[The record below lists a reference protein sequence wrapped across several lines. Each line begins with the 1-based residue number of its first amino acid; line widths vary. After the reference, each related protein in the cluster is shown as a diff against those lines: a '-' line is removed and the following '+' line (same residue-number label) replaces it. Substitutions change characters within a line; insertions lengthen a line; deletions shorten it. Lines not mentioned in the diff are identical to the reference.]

1 MSGIAVLP
9 GGFRRRR
16 EKVFGDGRGHPL
28 DRNAKARIM
37 VYARAWSARHKRPGQ
52 HRGPLTRATLEVLE
66 ALLWGFHNSR
76 DGRCFPSYETIALR
90 AQCCRD
96 TVYEAI
102 RALEGAEILT
112 WVNRLIRV
120 QFRELDLFG
129 RMVPRTRLI
138 RTSNAY
144 TFRDPLPCAAMSA
157 QGPVQGGGQGVAAYQ
172 HDVELRA
179 VSALPVGLSSKSEN
193 PPRTQNQDF
202 YPFSKTGGE
211 SESDQPGDLELALAR
226 LKSAMER
233 K

>member
-1 MSGIAVLP
+1 MSVIAVLP

-16 EKVFGDGRGHPL
+16 EKVFGDGRGHAL

-76 DGRCFPSYETIALR
+76 DGRCFPSYETIAAR

-129 RMVPRTRLI
+129 KMALRSRLI

-144 TFRDPLPCAAMSA
+144 TFRDPLPCAQVL
-157 QGPVQGGGQGVAAYQ
+157 QGRGEAASGV
-172 HDVELRA
+172 L
-179 VSALPVGLSSKSEN
+179 SVGLSSKSEN

-202 YPFSKTGGE
+202 YPFSKATGAGN
-211 SESDQPGDLELALAR
+211 SDHAGGLEVALAN
-226 LKSAMER
+226 LKSAMEG